1 MQSLEQL
8 LMAENERMADFT
20 ISTIMHVHC
29 SLLGIPGVVTI
40 IHEEIACSSY
50 WQLACLEGLMVAGA
64 VGLQLN
70 PCKSFSSGLT
80 ETCTCVLKQFATFY
94 DHSRARKNP
103 RTPKTEKLLRNKPT
117 PFVFLP

>member
-1 MQSLEQL
+1 MFIILAVSLSGRV
-8 LMAENERMADFT
+8 NGCWRCW
-20 ISTIMHVHC
+20 S
-29 SLLGIPGVVTI
+29 P
-40 IHEEIACSSY
+40 
-50 WQLACLEGLMVAGA
+50 MVAGA

-80 ETCTCVLKQFATFY
+80 ETCTCVLKQFAKFY